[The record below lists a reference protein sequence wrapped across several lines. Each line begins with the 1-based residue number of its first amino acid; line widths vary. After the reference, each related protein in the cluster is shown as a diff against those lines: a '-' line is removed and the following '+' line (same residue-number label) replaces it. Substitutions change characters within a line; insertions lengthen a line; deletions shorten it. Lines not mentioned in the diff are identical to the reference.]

1 MKIAVVFPGQ
11 GSQVLGMGHDVYTS
25 ESVSPEIRAL
35 FDSADSSLGYSLTS
49 IMFGE
54 DKEALGSTQNTQPA
68 MVLVST
74 ALHEH
79 VRSRIASLGDGS
91 GVSYYAGHS
100 LGEYSALVAGG
111 VLSLESA
118 LLAVYHRGSFMQSA
132 VPSGVGGM
140 SAILGASDSDVS
152 EVASTMSSSDSVVEV
167 ANFNCP
173 GQVVVS
179 GHLSALES
187 FGVAIK
193 ERGAKRV
200 IKLPV
205 SAPFHSSL
213 MVGAQAKM
221 SPYLDKLTFAAPSV
235 PIVSNVTGV
244 SSSDVDEIKSALKL
258 QVTSSVR
265 WTDTITNLVAS
276 GVDTFIEIG
285 SGSVL
290 TGLIKKIDPNVT
302 AISISKLD
310 DISKLD
316 ALG

>member
-25 ESVSPEIRAL
+25 DSVAPEIRSL

-49 IMFGE
+49 VMFGE
-54 DKEALGSTQNTQPA
+54 DKEALGRTQNTQPA

-79 VRSRIASLGDGS
+79 VRSRLGLLGGGS

-100 LGEYSALVAGG
+100 LGEYSALVASG

-118 LLAVYHRGSFMQSA
+118 LVAVYHRGSFMQSA

-140 SAILGASDSDVS
+140 SAILGASDSDVAD
-152 EVASTMSSSDSVVEV
+152 VASSVSSSGSVVEV

-213 MVGAQAKM
+213 MIEAQVKM
-221 SPYLDKLTFAAPSV
+221 SAYLDKLTLSSPSV
-235 PIVSNVTGV
+235 PIVSNVTGSASV
-244 SSSDVDEIKSALKL
+244 DVGEIKSSLKL

-265 WTDTITNLVAS
+265 WTDTILNLVES

-310 DISKLD
+310 DVSKLD